1 MRTSTTGNCNR
12 AWGFTLIEVLVTLA
26 LLALLSTLALPKI
39 GLFLRGDA
47 LQRGARAGM
56 ALLQETAGRA
66 REEQRAWVL
75 RYDATQ
81 HALLAEP
88 AKSQAGAQKRV
99 RRVLLPAGLRA
110 VRIRTR
116 TAGDRGTP
124 RLFISARGY
133 VQPAL
138 LTLED
143 AGGAMLTLAPSPFL
157 GRVRLLP
164 GAVDVHRADLFR

>member
-47 LQRGARAGM
+47 LQRGVRAGM

-81 HALLAEP
+81 HALLAES
-88 AKSQAGAQKRV
+88 AKSQAGAQERV
-99 RRVLLPAGLRA
+99 RRVLLPAGLR
-110 VRIRTR
+110 VVHIHTR

-124 RLFISARGY
+124 RLFISARG
-133 VQPAL
+133 
-138 LTLED
+138 
-143 AGGAMLTLAPSPFL
+143 L
-157 GRVRLLP
+157 GDSEFGYANSKHGRNNIC
-164 GAVDVHRADLFR
+164 

>member
-75 RYDATQ
+75 RYLSLI
-81 HALLAEP
+81 H
-88 AKSQAGAQKRV
+88 
-99 RRVLLPAGLRA
+99 
-110 VRIRTR
+110 I
-116 TAGDRGTP
+116 
-124 RLFISARGY
+124 
-133 VQPAL
+133 
-138 LTLED
+138 
-143 AGGAMLTLAPSPFL
+143 
-157 GRVRLLP
+157 
-164 GAVDVHRADLFR
+164 